1 MPFKKKKQEKSHMP
15 PKRKSGA
22 DEWKDVENSFVNANK
37 VYYNLTHTIKE
48 EITRQPTLLVG
59 GELKPYQI
67 VGLQWLVS
75 LYNNN
80 LNGILAD

>member
-1 MPFKKKKQEKSHMP
+1 MLLQKGEVH
-15 PKRKSGA
+15 
-22 DEWKDVENSFVNANK
+22 DENEDIDLTGKEEDVENSFVNANK